1 MCSLLLRP
9 IAALL
14 PLNDY
19 STDDADPPALARRGA
34 RAKPRGAALMRAL
47 NPVRPLALPAS
58 PAAAFDAAAA
68 VARRTPG
75 FSVDAEERAAGV
87 LQGVATTQLV
97 RFKDDFTVRVRPAPG
112 GGGGGG
118 GGSVVDMRSRS
129 RVGLSDMGANAARIR
144 AFLAAV
150 AKEAARAATAPAPAA
165 ETVE

>member
-34 RAKPRGAALMRAL
+34 PAKPRGAALMRAL
-47 NPVRPLALPAS
+47 NPLKPLALLLAS
-58 PAAAFDAAAA
+58 PAAALDAAAA

-75 FSVDAEERAAGV
+75 FTVETEDRAAGV
-87 LQGVATTQLV
+87 LQGVATTRLV

-112 GGGGGG
+112 GGGG
-118 GGSVVDMRSRS
+118 SVVDMRSRS
-129 RVGLSDMGANAARIR
+129 RVGLSDLGANAARIR